1 MKRQMT
7 KEEKIAVQ
15 ISKILSPVDLDLDEV
30 GFFFAQLKP
39 ATHYNRLM
47 LIAESASHEQDRISN
62 PNHDRY
68 DSMTPLF

>member
-30 GFFFAQLKP
+30 GFFLAKLKP
-39 ATHYNRLM
+39 TTHYNRLI
-47 LIAESASHEQDRISN
+47 LVAESAVSEQDRTTN